1 MNLKRG
7 DLVTRKSY
15 NHDTIFKITNIKNDI
30 YYLKGVEVRLYA
42 DSDLKDLVKYIDKI
56 EESDDS
62 EEILLDR
69 NEYFYLPGKVLH
81 IDGDKEYLEKCLKYY
96 KKNGI
101 LAIGKKISEDHIYE
115 TILPLL
121 NEYKPDII
129 IITGHDAYY
138 SKKGDINNLKN
149 YRNTSNF
156 IKAVKVARKYEKS
169 HDKLVIIA
177 GACQSNYEEL
187 IKAGANF
194 ASSPKRTNIHA
205 LDPAIIASTLALTER
220 NKEIN
225 LIEMLNKTK
234 YGHDGM
240 GGIKCNGLMYV
251 GYPRQEEI
259 LNINI
264 VKDEILENI
273 NKPVEIKVYGM
284 RNKVNSYK
292 GIIKAIYPNIFTIIE
307 NNSEK
312 SFSYA
317 DIITGDIKIKYL

>member
-42 DSDLKDLVKYIDKI
+42 DSDLKDLVKYIDKV
-56 EESDDS
+56 EESDDT

-149 YRNTSNF
+149 YR
-156 IKAVKVARKYEKS
+156 K
-169 HDKLVIIA
+169 KL
-177 GACQSNYEEL
+177 Y
-187 IKAGANF
+187 
-194 ASSPKRTNIHA
+194 
-205 LDPAIIASTLALTER
+205 LTELGR
-220 NKEIN
+220 
-225 LIEMLNKTK
+225 
-234 YGHDGM
+234 
-240 GGIKCNGLMYV
+240 
-251 GYPRQEEI
+251 R
-259 LNINI
+259 
-264 VKDEILENI
+264 
-273 NKPVEIKVYGM
+273 
-284 RNKVNSYK
+284 
-292 GIIKAIYPNIFTIIE
+292 
-307 NNSEK
+307 
-312 SFSYA
+312 
-317 DIITGDIKIKYL
+317 TGDIIAEKVENMLNIGSQGLSEKDVENLYSSLTKISENLTYASKNYNKK